1 MAATA
6 SRDTLLVSL
15 SGPCSSLSLRI
26 TYIYFDHIFP
36 CSVEMGRALVIGG
49 GGFLGQHLVERL
61 LRDGWSVRAFDI
73 IPAWR
78 GVEGVEYVKGD
89 LCNPEVSNFS
99 DICLTLRQGRIYF
112 ANEYSN
118 VVRTVLIV
126 CQKLRIS
133 RQITLNRRQNLSV
146 LIKNMQILG

>member
-1 MAATA
+1 M
-6 SRDTLLVSL
+6 
-15 SGPCSSLSLRI
+15 
-26 TYIYFDHIFP
+26 
-36 CSVEMGRALVIGG
+36 IGG

-61 LRDGWSVRAFDI
+61 LRDDWIVRVFDI
-73 IPAWR
+73 IPAWK

-99 DICLTLRQGRIYF
+99 DIGLTLRQERIFF

-126 CQKLRIS
+126 CQKLRIL
-133 RQITLNRRQNLSV
+133 RQITLIRRQTLSI
-146 LIKNMQILG
+146 LIKVMQILE

>member
-1 MAATA
+1 
-6 SRDTLLVSL
+6 
-15 SGPCSSLSLRI
+15 
-26 TYIYFDHIFP
+26 
-36 CSVEMGRALVIGG
+36 MGRALVIGG

-61 LRDGWSVRAFDI
+61 LGDGWSLRVFDI
-73 IPAWR
+73 IPAWK

-126 CQKLRIS
+126 CQKHRIS
-133 RQITLNRRQNLSV
+133 RQITFNRRQNLV
-146 LIKNMQILG
+146 CFD